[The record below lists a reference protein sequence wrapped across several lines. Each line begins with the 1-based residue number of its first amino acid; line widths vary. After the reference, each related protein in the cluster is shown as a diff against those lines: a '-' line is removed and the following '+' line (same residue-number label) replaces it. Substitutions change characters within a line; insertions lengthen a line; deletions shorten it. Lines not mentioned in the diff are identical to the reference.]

1 MATNP
6 RSIGESASA
15 QSALRHWQAGEH
27 AAAEAMARALLERQP
42 DDLLALNLLAAAALR
57 RGALGEAIRWAER
70 AIAIAPCDHRAH
82 NTRGVAARAGG
93 DLEAAE
99 AAYRRALALAPD
111 DPAVAANLGNLLLA
125 GGRLEEALSLF
136 AHALRADPG
145 AGAARAG
152 LSSARTRLMQRAV
165 ELHNA
170 GASAEAAR
178 LYRHVLEACPED
190 TEALLF
196 LAKAERREG
205 HLDRAEEILARRL
218 ARARDAAALEELGRL
233 RRAQGRWTE
242 ALEALES
249 ALGSRPDDGPL
260 WHEHAA
266 VALAAGRPDRAIVSA
281 ERAVELQP
289 HELECRVTL
298 SAALQAAGRLQA
310 ALDVLAEAR
319 PLRPRPA
326 IDAWLAATLSLAG
339 QLGRIEE
346 RERAVAEL
354 HPLLDDPAEVE
365 RLRRTLDPGTGMRLA
380 FLLQFTG
387 CTDER
392 RWAFL
397 RLLAERIDPHPR
409 PRPRALAGEPVR
421 RIRVGY
427 LSPNLGEHPTGHLLA
442 PILEAHDRDRFELF
456 VWSTADRSRDPG
468 PYPARLRAAAEHWR
482 DLHGLDDGAV
492 AAAIER
498 DRPHV
503 LVDLGG
509 YLAGGRPGV
518 LARRPAPIQFH
529 WIMHLSGMPAAF
541 VDATLVDATMVPVDH
556 PARSHGP
563 LVRLP
568 DAFQPGY
575 RQPVAAEPPSRA
587 ACDLPADGPVLCAF
601 NNPLKIDAGV
611 LDAWC
616 AILRAVPDASLWLG
630 PTPDGLPLEPLRAAA
645 ARRGVAAERL
655 RFAERLADRAAHLA
669 RQHHALLYLDTFAF
683 GGATSAMDA
692 LLAGLPVLTCRGDQ
706 AYGRIGA
713 SFATVLGLPELVA
726 ADPASYVHRAIEL
739 LRDPAQ
745 LATLRDRVAHAVANG
760 PLFDA
765 TRFTRALEA
774 VFLEAWEAFARDG
787 VHEPASAH
795 RPA

>member
-1 MATNP
+1 MATDS
-6 RSIGESASA
+6 RSKVERASG
-15 QSALRHWQAGEH
+15 QDALRHWQAGEH
-27 AAAEAMARALLERQP
+27 AAAEAVARALLDRQP

-57 RGALGEAIRWAER
+57 RGALGEAILWAER
-70 AIAIAPCDHRAH
+70 AIAIAPNDHRAH
-82 NTRGVAARAGG
+82 NTRGVAARAAG
-93 DLEAAE
+93 DLAGAE

-125 GGRLEEALSLF
+125 RGELEEPLALF
-136 AHALRADPG
+136 ARALRADPG

-152 LSSARTRLMQRAV
+152 LSSARMRLMQRAV

-170 GASAEAAR
+170 GDAAEAAR
-178 LYRHVLEACPED
+178 LYRQVLEACPED
-190 TEALLF
+190 AEALLF

-205 HLDRAEEILARRL
+205 RLDHAEAILARRL
-218 ARARDAAALEELGRL
+218 ARARDSAALEELGRL
-233 RRAQGRWTE
+233 RRAQGRWFE
-242 ALEALES
+242 ALEALEG
-249 ALGSRPDDGPL
+249 ALASRPDHGPL

-266 VALAAGRPDRAIVSA
+266 VALAAGRPDRALASA
-281 ERAVELQP
+281 RRAVELQP
-289 HELECRVTL
+289 DELECRVTL
-298 SAALQAAGRLQA
+298 SAALQAGGRLEA
-310 ALDVLAEAR
+310 ALDTLAEAR
-319 PLRPRPA
+319 SLRVRPA

-339 QLGRIEE
+339 QLGRIDE
-346 RERAVAEL
+346 RERAAAEL
-354 HPLLDDPAEVE
+354 HALLDDPNELA

-387 CTDER
+387 CADER

-397 RLLAERIDPHPR
+397 RLLAERIDPRPR
-409 PRPRALAGEPVR
+409 PRPRALASEPVR
-421 RIRVGY
+421 RLRVGY

-468 PYPARLRAAAEHWR
+468 PYPARLRAAAEHWC
-482 DLHGLDDGAV
+482 DLHGLDDEAS

-509 YLAGGRPGV
+509 YLAGGRPGL
-518 LARRPAPIQFH
+518 LARRPAPIQLH

-541 VDATLVDATMVPVDH
+541 VDATLVDAVMVPVDH
-556 PARSHGP
+556 PALAHGP

-575 RQPVAAEPPSRA
+575 RQPVATEPPPRA

-616 AILRAVPDASLWLG
+616 AILRAVPDSWLWLSSG
-630 PTPDGLPLEPLRAAA
+630 PDGRPLEQLRAAA
-645 ARRGVAAERL
+645 ARRGVAPERL
-655 RFAERLADRAAHLA
+655 RFAPRLADRAAHLA
-669 RQHHALLYLDTFAF
+669 RHRHALLYLDTFAF

-692 LLAGLPVLTCRGDQ
+692 LLADLPVLTCRSGQ

-713 SFATVLGLPELVA
+713 SFATVLGLPELVT
-726 ADPASYVHRAIEL
+726 ADPARYVHRAIEL
-739 LRDPAQ
+739 LRDPAR
-745 LATLRDRVAHAVANG
+745 LANLRDRVAHAVATA

-765 TRFTRALEA
+765 ARFTRTLEA
-774 VFLEAWEAFARDG
+774 VFFDAWEAFTADSACT
-787 VHEPASAH
+787 PAPAQ